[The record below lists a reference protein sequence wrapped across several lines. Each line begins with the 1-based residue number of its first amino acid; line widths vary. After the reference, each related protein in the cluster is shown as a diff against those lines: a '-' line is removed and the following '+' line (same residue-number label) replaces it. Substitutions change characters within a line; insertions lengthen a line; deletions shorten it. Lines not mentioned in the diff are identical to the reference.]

1 MSATYLL
8 YNDTHGY
15 VVSQNHKSIAAIKK
29 KMAGLARCGEKY
41 TIYECKP
48 VETAIAPKSLDWFKS
63 LK

>member
-1 MSATYLL
+1 MGTMYML
-8 YNDTHGY
+8 YNDTY
-15 VVSQNHKSIAAIKK
+15 EYTVSQNHKSIAAVKK
-29 KMAGLARCGEKY
+29 KIAGLARCGEKY